1 MLSSEDAQLCH
12 GESRQQ
18 DCGSARIGRTSRGAV
33 NRVGSSNGLSA
44 SQSSPVAVHLE
55 KQEEKH
61 GEEEN
66 DASLDFYFGGFVP
79 GPEFTE

>member
-1 MLSSEDAQLCH
+1 MYECV
-12 GESRQQ
+12 
-18 DCGSARIGRTSRGAV
+18 CTPYSAVSQ
-33 NRVGSSNGLSA
+33 RVGSSNGSSA

-66 DASLDFYFGGFVP
+66 DASLDFYSGGFVP